1 MTDETI
7 AKLAAQALQAR
18 RESELSPQER
28 DLSKALVE
36 GGYLRQPS
44 RGFLGTIT
52 SKAMLRHQLYRMRE
66 PVFVSMKRG
75 SERYTGLNLE

>member
-1 MTDETI
+1 MTNETI

-18 RESELSPQER
+18 RESGLSAVER
-28 DLSKALVE
+28 DLSRALSE

-52 SKAMLRHQLYRMRE
+52 AKAMLRHKLYKSRE
-66 PVFVSMKRG
+66 PVFIPMKRG
-75 SERYTGLNLE
+75 SERSTGLNLE